1 MTEHAERAA
10 VSQNDEA
17 LAALVNLVVV
27 AADNKFYL
35 GLRLSE
41 WAAGA
46 PSLEAAVACAAIAQE
61 ELGHARA
68 LYPMLD
74 QLPVTDH
81 PAPLTGEDDRR
92 RKYCVAFAQDEFA
105 SWTDVV
111 AALVLIDTA
120 LTTLFDALKSSSY
133 QPLARRASRI
143 AGDEAVHSKY
153 AAGRL
158 RDMAQTAQAE
168 LVKARIAEL
177 LPEMLCWFGPSE
189 ETGLNALV
197 AEGLIACG
205 NDALR
210 ANYLAQ
216 TAPSLIEV
224 GLCPAEV
231 RFDERRKQFAYEEL
245 PWDRWNSL
253 QRRLET
259 SVKTATKT

>member
-1 MTEHAERAA
+1 VTEHTERTA
-10 VSQNDEA
+10 VSQNDDA
-17 LAALVNLVVV
+17 VAALVNLVVV

-35 GLRLSE
+35 GRRLSE

-74 QLPVTDH
+74 QLPVTHH
-81 PAPLTGEDDRR
+81 PAPLTGDDDRP
-92 RKYCVAFAQDEFA
+92 RKYCVSFQENEFG

-111 AALVLIDTA
+111 AALVLIDCA

-133 QPLARRASRI
+133 QALERRASRI
-143 AGDEAVHSKY
+143 AADEEVHRKY

-158 RDMAQTAQAE
+158 RDVAQTAQAP
-168 LVKARIAEL
+168 LVRERIAEL
-177 LPEMLCWFGPSE
+177 LPEMLCWFGPGGE
-189 ETGLNALV
+189 PGLNALV
-197 AEGLIACG
+197 TEELIACG

-210 ANYLAQ
+210 ADYLARV
-216 TAPSLIEV
+216 APILVET
-224 GLCPAEV
+224 GLCPSEV
-231 RFDERRKQFAYEEL
+231 RWDERKQQFVYEEL
-245 PWDRWNSL
+245 PWNRWNSL

-259 SVKTATKT
+259 AVKTPTKA